1 MTDCENSLVFGVA
14 DLHALTS
21 ASVGRDS
28 RLFDGGIAT
37 ARAVMACGV
46 DPWRACTLLYR
57 QSDLAGPVR
66 ENNTQRN
73 RRNDEMTKKRNREK
87 EKKREREREREREE
101 SKNERARKRERES
114 EEEE

>member
-1 MTDCENSLVFGVA
+1 MFGVA

-28 RLFDGGIAT
+28 RLFDSGIAT

-73 RRNDEMTKKRNREK
+73 RRNDEMTKKRNRRKRRKK
-87 EKKREREREREREE
+87 EKRKGKGKRKGKR
-101 SKNERARKRERES
+101 RKKE
-114 EEEE
+114 